1 MAINA
6 TSSPCLRCGIGPGR
20 PHIDGCPL
28 DTLLEAVTP
37 RAGGPAPPQ
46 PAVSV
51 SPAGGFSRTLT
62 PMAEI
67 PR

>member
-6 TSSPCLRCGIGPGR
+6 TSQPCRCCGIGPGR

-37 RAGGPAPPQ
+37 RAGGPSPSNSIGAPQ
-46 PAVSV
+46 AA
-51 SPAGGFSRTLT
+51 SPAPAAQ
-62 PMAEI
+62 PM

>member
-6 TSSPCLRCGIGPGR
+6 TSQPCRRCGIGPGR

-37 RAGGPAPPQ
+37 RAGAPSQPHPNGAARADGPAS
-46 PAVSV
+46 SV
-51 SPAGGFSRTLT
+51 SP
-62 PMAEI
+62 M